1 MNKVGKFFRNL
12 FFVLAALLVVLI
24 IAFNIDTRKK
34 KAAEVPVA
42 EVPVAEVPAVEDA
55 ANKTADNKPEVHVY
69 WNGMQSAL
77 ASLTKIKDSDEYYGI
92 VSIADFEHFSDD
104 DYLKTLESVEKSGI
118 SYLAVRCLDTNQVLV
133 IHDVSRYGTASF
145 GTMDER
151 GNLQKLLYY
160 FTIENGKV
168 LRLTDAELDALES
181 AKN

>member
-1 MNKVGKFFRNL
+1 MNKVGKFFKNL

-34 KAAEVPVA
+34 KAAEVPAA
-42 EVPVAEVPAVEDA
+42 EVPTVEAA
-55 ANKTADNKPEVHVY
+55 ANTTADNKPEVY
-69 WNGMQSAL
+69 WNGMQAAL
-77 ASLTKIKDSDEYYGI
+77 ASLTKIKDFDKYYGI

>member
-42 EVPVAEVPAVEDA
+42 EVPAVEDA
-55 ANKTADNKPEVHVY
+55 TNKT
-69 WNGMQSAL
+69 AL
-77 ASLTKIKDSDEYYGI
+77 ASLTKIKDSDKYYGI

-145 GTMDER
+145 GTMNER

>member
-34 KAAEVPVA
+34 KTAEVPA
-42 EVPVAEVPAVEDA
+42 AEVPAVEDA

-104 DYLKTLESVEKSGI
+104 DYLKTLES
-118 SYLAVRCLDTNQVLV
+118 
-133 IHDVSRYGTASF
+133 
-145 GTMDER
+145 
-151 GNLQKLLYY
+151 
-160 FTIENGKV
+160 
-168 LRLTDAELDALES
+168 

>member
-24 IAFNIDTRKK
+24 IAFNIDTKKK
-34 KAAEVPVA
+34 KAAEVPA
-42 EVPVAEVPAVEDA
+42 AEVPAVEAA
-55 ANKTADNKPEVHVY
+55 ANTTADNNKPEVYVY
-69 WNGMQSAL
+69 WNGIQSAS
-77 ASLTKIKDSDEYYGI
+77 ASLTKIKDSDKYYGI

-118 SYLAVRCLDTNQVLV
+118 NYLSVRCLDTNQVLV
-133 IHDVSRYGTASF
+133 IHNVSRYGTASF
-145 GTMDER
+145 GTMNESGD
-151 GNLQKLLYY
+151 LQKLLCY

-168 LRLTDAELDALES
+168 LRLTDAELDASES

>member
-1 MNKVGKFFRNL
+1 
-12 FFVLAALLVVLI
+12 
-24 IAFNIDTRKK
+24 
-34 KAAEVPVA
+34 
-42 EVPVAEVPAVEDA
+42 
-55 ANKTADNKPEVHVY
+55 
-69 WNGMQSAL
+69 
-77 ASLTKIKDSDEYYGI
+77 
-92 VSIADFEHFSDD
+92 
-104 DYLKTLESVEKSGI
+104 
-118 SYLAVRCLDTNQVLV
+118 LV

>member
-12 FFVLAALLVVLI
+12 FFVLVALLVVLI

-34 KAAEVPVA
+34 KAAEVLAA
-42 EVPVAEVPAVEDA
+42 EVPTVEAA
-55 ANKTADNKPEVHVY
+55 ANKTADNKPEVYVY

-77 ASLTKIKDSDEYYGI
+77 ANLTKIKDFDKYYGI

-145 GTMDER
+145 GTMNER
-151 GNLQKLLYY
+151 GDLQKLLYY